1 MRLGYRRRIS
11 LARRCIYIN
20 SKDIAAARDRN
31 GGAGWTAAGLRAR
44 VPAARPPLLLFPA
57 ILLPYPHQFSAGHTL
72 SPRDVSVELNLRTDS
87 RTSEPAAARNA
98 LTPVIEFLLR
108 HAPFDRMAP
117 AHLEF
122 LAKHL
127 KLGFY
132 ANGEVIADPTRGAA
146 DRFYIIKQGRVRG
159 ETHGDPEP
167 AEDGAWEL
175 VEGECFPIGALLARR
190 PVRTLH
196 RAVQDTFCFE
206 LGRDEF
212 EQLLSLSPVFHDF
225 CTRRLANLLDQALQ
239 GVQMSLATRI
249 SAGDASLAAPLSSL
263 IRRPPVTC
271 RPHTPIRDALQE
283 MNAEHVGSIVVTD
296 AKLKPLGVFT
306 LHDLLARVVT
316 SSMSLEAPIEQV
328 MTREPLSLP
337 PGAPAHEAA
346 LLMASKGFG
355 HICVVRDGRL
365 AGVVSERDLFSL
377 QRVGLVQ
384 LSRSITSA
392 PDTATLARLGQD
404 IQRFVDQMLVQGAS
418 VAQLAQIL
426 TLLNDHITQRVID
439 LCLAQAGA
447 PSVPFTW
454 LSFGSEGRQEQTL
467 KSDQDNGIL
476 FVLPAGKEPAA
487 VREELLPLARRI
499 NQALA
504 ECGFPLCPGNIMA
517 GNPECCLSLEEWEAR
532 FRQWIEHGTPD
543 HLLKASI
550 FFDFRAIH
558 GDRAPVDEL
567 HGWIAE
573 RLPANSAFLRQMAE
587 NALRNHPPLG
597 LVRDFV
603 VASGGEHPHTIDLK
617 VNGATPFV
625 DGARLIALAHG
636 IPETN
641 TIARFRAAAER
652 GVLREEEADA
662 WCDAYAYI
670 QLLRMRGHRSQASQ
684 GVALDNHID
693 PDRLNE
699 LDRRILKEAFRQ
711 GRKLQVRMALDYQL

>member
-1 MRLGYRRRIS
+1 
-11 LARRCIYIN
+11 
-20 SKDIAAARDRN
+20 
-31 GGAGWTAAGLRAR
+31 
-44 VPAARPPLLLFPA
+44 
-57 ILLPYPHQFSAGHTL
+57 
-72 SPRDVSVELNLRTDS
+72 
-87 RTSEPAAARNA
+87 
-98 LTPVIEFLLR
+98 
-108 HAPFDRMAP
+108 MAP

-132 ANGEVIADPTRGAA
+132 VNDEVIADPTHGAA

-159 ETHGDPEP
+159 ETCDEEGP

-175 VEGECFPIGALLARR
+175 VEGECFPIGALLAHR
-190 PVRTLH
+190 PVHTLH

-206 LGRDEF
+206 LGREEF
-212 EQLLSLSPVFHDF
+212 EQLLALSPVFHDF

-239 GVQMSLATRI
+239 GMQMNLATRI
-249 SAGDASLAAPLSSL
+249 STGEASLAAPLSSL

-271 RPHTPIRDALQE
+271 RPHTPIHDALQA
-283 MNAEHVGSIVVTD
+283 MNTERVGSIVVTD

-346 LLMASKGFG
+346 LLMAHKGFG

-365 AGVVSERDLFSL
+365 TGVVSERDLFSL

-384 LSRSITSA
+384 LSRSITHA
-392 PDTATLARLGQD
+392 PDVVTLARLGQD
-404 IQRFVDQMLVQGAS
+404 IQRFIDQMLVQGAS
-418 VAQLAQIL
+418 VAQLAQII
-426 TLLNDHITQRVID
+426 TLLNDHITQRVIV
-439 LCLAQAGA
+439 LCQAEAGA

-467 KSDQDNGIL
+467 KTDQDNGIL
-476 FVLPAGKEPAA
+476 FVLPAGGDPAA
-487 VREELLPLARRI
+487 ARAELLPLAQRI
-499 NQALA
+499 NQALD
-504 ECGFPLCPGNIMA
+504 ECGFPLCRGNIMA
-517 GNPECCLSLEEWEAR
+517 GNPECCLSLEEWQER
-532 FRQWIEHGTPD
+532 FRHWIEHGTPE
-543 HLLKASI
+543 HLLNASI

-558 GDRAPVDEL
+558 GEYAPVVDL
-567 HGWIAE
+567 QDWVAE
-573 RLPANSAFLRQMAE
+573 RVAENSTFLRLMAE
-587 NALRNHPPLG
+587 NALRNRPPLG

-625 DGARLIALAHG
+625 DGARLLALAHR

-652 GVLREEEADA
+652 GVLRKEEADA

-670 QLLRMRGHRSQASQ
+670 QLLRMRGHQSQAGQ
-684 GVALDNHID
+684 GLALDNHID

-711 GRKLQVRMALDYQL
+711 ARKLQTRLALDHQL